1 MKDPILHNLNAPQ
14 KEAVTALDGP
24 FLILAG
30 AGSGKTKTLTHR
42 IVYLMTVKKVPA
54 QSILAVT
61 FTNKA
66 ASEMRDRVVSL
77 LNTITSERTSDTS
90 PSPTYYSIPLIGTF
104 HSVCA
109 KILRAEIHH
118 LGYESTFNIMDA
130 QDQEV
135 LIKKTFKKLDLSTK
149 QFSPRTV
156 RETISHAKNDLID
169 PRDFSKSI
177 DSYYEERVADVY
189 TLYQSALKESNA
201 LDFDDLIRL
210 TILLFEKRPDV
221 LAKYQKQFRYILVDE
236 YQDTNHAQYKLISL
250 LAAVHNNLFVV
261 GDDWQSIYAWRFADI
276 SNILN
281 FEKDYTQ
288 ARTIKLEQNY
298 RSTQVILDAAFSVIE
313 HNTDRTNKKIW
324 TDKTT
329 DEKLISYE
337 ARDEMDEAT
346 FIADTI
352 IALRAEEKRK
362 FGDFVVLYRTNAQ
375 SRQIEEMF
383 LSCDIPY
390 RIVGGIKFYARKEV
404 KDIVAYLRLVDN
416 PHDRISLERAISE
429 PRRSIGTKTLEQWLT
444 EAEEQKKDPLA
455 YGSTL
460 SPEITKLAQKKQTV
474 ITNFCKMIL
483 LATEKRK
490 DLSLTELI
498 SFVYKK
504 SGYESALLKEGTE
517 GEVRHENVQE
527 LLSVAKKYD
536 QRENAL
542 QEFLEEV
549 SLAADTDKI
558 DADADSVHLMTL
570 HSAKGLEFPIVF
582 ITGLEEGLL
591 PHSRAM
597 LAPTEMEE
605 ERRLMY
611 VGITR
616 AMEKVHLLFT
626 RERLLFG
633 QTQMNAPSRFLDD
646 IPQHLIEKNSA
657 EVERADKQFFSQKKE
672 SMTGE
677 SSGNTQ
683 RFLDGDKVRHNDF
696 GEGVVVAQD
705 DDVITIVF
713 KQKGLKKLAKSVAP
727 LEKL

>member
-1 MKDPILHNLNAPQ
+1 MKDPILHNLNTPQ

-42 IVYLMTVKKVPA
+42 IVYLMAVKKVPA
-54 QSILAVT
+54 HSILAVT

-66 ASEMRDRVVSL
+66 ATEMRERVVSL
-77 LNTITSERTSDTS
+77 LSTVASNNAATSTSAQTFYAS
-90 PSPTYYSIPLIGTF
+90 PLIGTF

-130 QDQEV
+130 QDQEI

-149 QFSPRTV
+149 QFSPRAV
-156 RETISHAKNDLID
+156 RETISKAKNDLVD
-169 PRDFSKSI
+169 PREFSKHI

-210 TILLFEKRPDV
+210 AIILFEKRPDV
-221 LAKYQKQFRYILVDE
+221 LTKYQKQFRYILIDE

-250 LAAVHNNLFVV
+250 LAAAHQNLFVV
-261 GDDWQSIYAWRFADI
+261 GDDWQSVYGWRFADI

-281 FEKDYTQ
+281 FEKDYAQ
-288 ARTIKLEQNY
+288 AQTIKLEQNY

-313 HNTDRTNKKIW
+313 HNTDRTDKKIW
-324 TDKTT
+324 TNKKTE
-329 DEKLISYE
+329 DKLISYE
-337 ARDEMDEAT
+337 ATDEMDEAT

-352 IALRAEEKRK
+352 TDLRIKEKRDY
-362 FGDFVVLYRTNAQ
+362 GDFVVLYRTNAQ

-429 PRRSIGTKTLEQWLT
+429 PRRSIGAKTLEQWLS
-444 EAEEQKKDPLA
+444 EASDHKKDPLS

-460 SPEITKLAQKKQTV
+460 SKESTKLAVKKQT
-474 ITNFCKMIL
+474 IIADFCDMIL
-483 LATEKRK
+483 LATQKKE

-504 SGYESALLKEGTE
+504 SGYEQALLKDGTE

-527 LLSVAKKYD
+527 LLSVAKKYNK
-536 QRENAL
+536 REKAL

-616 AMEKVHLLFT
+616 AMERVHLLFT

-646 IPQHLIEKNSA
+646 IPDHLIETGNA
-657 EVERADKQFFSQKKE
+657 EIESADKQYFSQKEKGV
-672 SMTGE
+672 SKNVGR
-677 SSGNTQ
+677 SSD
-683 RFLDGDKVRHNDF
+683 FLDGDKVRHSDF

-705 DDVITIVF
+705 DDVITVVF
-713 KQKGLKKLAKSVAP
+713 KQKGIKKLAKSVAP
-727 LEKL
+727 LERL